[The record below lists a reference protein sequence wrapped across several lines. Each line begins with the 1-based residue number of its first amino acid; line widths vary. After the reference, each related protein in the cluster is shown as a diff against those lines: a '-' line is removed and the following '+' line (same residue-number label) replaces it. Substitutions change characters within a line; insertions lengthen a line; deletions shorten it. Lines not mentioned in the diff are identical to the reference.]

1 MREYALRSSQFR
13 AEREATWRELE
24 ALLERSD
31 SQGIATLDAAEILR
45 LAVLYRH
52 AVGSLATARA
62 ISLDRN
68 VIDYLDALVARAH
81 LRVYGFHQGPAAAV
95 SEFVG
100 RTFPRAVRRF
110 WPQCAACLAIL
121 IASIAGGATLVSRDV
136 DRYYDIVSPAEAE
149 GRTPAATTEELRRVL
164 YRTSGGEAFELQAF
178 AAFLFTHNAQVG
190 LLCAASGI
198 AAGAPVP
205 YLIAT
210 SGLELG
216 AMDALYRSRGLGV
229 EFWAWILPHGIT
241 EMLALV
247 LCAGAGLAI
256 GTAIVFPGERSRRA
270 AVAETGR
277 AASDLVL
284 GACAMFLV
292 AGLIEGI
299 FRQSVQAP
307 GIRWAVA
314 AATALS
320 WIGYFSLAGRGHGR
334 DLA

>member
-1 MREYALRSSQFR
+1 M
-13 AEREATWRELE
+13 
-24 ALLERSD
+24 
-31 SQGIATLDAAEILR
+31 
-45 LAVLYRH
+45 
-52 AVGSLATARA
+52 
-62 ISLDRN
+62 
-68 VIDYLDALVARAH
+68 
-81 LRVYGFHQGPAAAV
+81 
-95 SEFVG
+95 
-100 RTFPRAVRRF
+100 
-110 WPQCAACLAIL
+110 
-121 IASIAGGATLVSRDV
+121 
-136 DRYYDIVSPAEAE
+136 
-149 GRTPAATTEELRRVL
+149 
-164 YRTSGGEAFELQAF
+164 
-178 AAFLFTHNAQVG
+178 
-190 LLCAASGI
+190 
-198 AAGAPVP
+198 P